1 MEVTKMILIAGA
13 TGALGSE
20 ICRLLAD
27 KDRPIRAL
35 VRETSD
41 PEKVRQLKDL
51 GAETVIGDLTDRISL
66 DDACRGIK
74 TVISTVSGIH
84 GRLDGDT
91 IERVDREGQQN
102 LIDAAKAAGVERFI
116 FISFPG
122 GKEGFPLQDA
132 KRSTEQKIKESG
144 MNYTILQPTCFM
156 EVWLSPALGFDAA
169 GGEARIYGSGENKV
183 SWISYRDVAK
193 FAVAAIDNSAAYDA
207 VIELGGPEALSLLEV
222 VKIFENAMGRKFS
235 LQHVPEE
242 ALMQQKSAT
251 TDARAQSFA
260 GLMLYAAEGSPIS
273 MDETLKKFPVALHSV
288 EDYAASVLK
297 SAGSA
302 A

>member
-1 MEVTKMILIAGA
+1 MILVAGA
-13 TGALGSE
+13 TGVLGSE
-20 ICRLLAD
+20 ICRLLAEQG
-27 KDRPIRAL
+27 KSIKAL

-41 PEKVRQLKDL
+41 PEKVSQLQNL
-51 GAETVIGDLTDRISL
+51 GAETAIGDLTDRNSL
-66 DDACRGIK
+66 DMACIGVN

-102 LIDAAKAAGVERFI
+102 LIEAAKAAGVERFI

-169 GGEARIYGSGENKV
+169 AGEARIYGSGENRV
-183 SWISYRDVAK
+183 SWVSYKDVAK
-193 FAVAAIDNSAAYDA
+193 FVVAAIDNPAAYDS
-207 VIELGGPEALSLLEV
+207 VIELGGPEALSPLQV
-222 VKIFENAMGRKFS
+222 VKIFENTTGRKFS

-242 ALMQQKSAT
+242 VLMQQKAT
-251 TDARAQSFA
+251 TTDSRSQSFA

-273 MDETLKKFPVALHSV
+273 MDETLQNFPMQMQLV
-288 EDYAASVLK
+288 EDYARETTFIPDKPTAEAV
-297 SAGSA
+297 
-302 A
+302 